1 MKRAREL
8 AAAFDRS
15 FAEPILVDRA
25 KPHLALSILVGSAVY
40 VLPLKEVTLVART
53 PKIVPLPN
61 GPALQLGIAGLRG
74 NLVTVFSLAAL
85 LGEPVV
91 RADWLVVVRDAAFAF
106 DALDGQIELRGAP
119 PNLLDVETLLAR
131 VRT

>member
-1 MKRAREL
+1 MKRARTL

-15 FAEPILVDRA
+15 FAEPIVVERA
-25 KPHLALSILVGSAVY
+25 KPSFALSIDVGGGAY
-40 VLPLKEVTLVART
+40 LLPLNAVTLVSRT

-74 NLVTVFSLAAL
+74 HLVTVFSLAAL
-85 LGEPVV
+85 LGEPVM
-91 RADWLVVVRDAAFAF
+91 RADWLVLVRDVAFAF
-106 DALDGQIELRGAP
+106 DSLDGQIELRGAP
-119 PNLLDVETLLAR
+119 PNLLDVEALLAR

>member
-15 FAEPILVDRA
+15 FAEPIRADRVQ
-25 KPHLALSILVGSAVY
+25 PHLALSIFVGGAVY
-40 VLPLKEVTLVART
+40 LLPLKEVSLVSRT

-74 NLVTVFSLAAL
+74 SLVTVFSLAAL

-91 RADWLVVVRDAAFAF
+91 RADWLVVVRDVAFAF
-106 DALDGQIELRGAP
+106 DSLDAQIELHGAP
-119 PNLLDVETLLAR
+119 PNLLDVDSLLAR